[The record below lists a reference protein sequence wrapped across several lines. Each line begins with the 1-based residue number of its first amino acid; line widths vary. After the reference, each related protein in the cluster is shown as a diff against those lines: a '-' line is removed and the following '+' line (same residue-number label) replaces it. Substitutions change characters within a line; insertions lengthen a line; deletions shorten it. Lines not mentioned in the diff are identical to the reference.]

1 MSIWGTQPEDINRAE
16 DRDLWYDVLT
26 KLDIKQPPGQLQ
38 GPFKVA
44 RTMLVPHVGH
54 PAVFPEPSVVRSP
67 GTHLSRPFSYTLPP
81 ANPPLV
87 QAPVFVSALMPFM

>member
-38 GPFKVA
+38 VH
-44 RTMLVPHVGH
+44 ML
-54 PAVFPEPSVVRSP
+54 
-67 GTHLSRPFSYTLPP
+67 GTQLCSQRL
-81 ANPPLV
+81 L
-87 QAPVFVSALMPFM
+87 LCGL